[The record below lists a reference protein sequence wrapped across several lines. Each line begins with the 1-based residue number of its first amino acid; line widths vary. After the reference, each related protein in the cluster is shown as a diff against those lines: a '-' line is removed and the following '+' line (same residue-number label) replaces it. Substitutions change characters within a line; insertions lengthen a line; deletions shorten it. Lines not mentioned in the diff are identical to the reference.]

1 MTKETNPEA
10 FNAKAQELRLCISYV
25 NLIVKEFPFL
35 GFRNIL

>member
-25 NLIVKEFPFL
+25 NLTCHGKGVCFE
-35 GFRNIL
+35 